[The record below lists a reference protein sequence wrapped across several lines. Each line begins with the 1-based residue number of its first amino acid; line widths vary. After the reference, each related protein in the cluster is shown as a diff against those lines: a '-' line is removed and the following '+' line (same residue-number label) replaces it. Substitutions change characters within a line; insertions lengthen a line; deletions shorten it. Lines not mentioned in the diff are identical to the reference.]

1 MLDVF
6 IPAFVTLFV
15 VIDPPGIV
23 PMFAALTADDGM
35 EKRRKAATKA
45 VIVAT
50 IILTLFAITGEAFL
64 NGLGVSI
71 DAFRAAGGILLFI
84 LALEMIFEKRTK
96 RREKRTD
103 QLLAEEEEHEA
114 HGEEADDISVFPLGI
129 PMIAGPASIATV
141 MLQMSANQDDMLA
154 QITVMG
160 ALLLNMILAWIILVL
175 ATKFL
180 HKINDSFMKALTR
193 ILGIILAAMAM
204 QLIVDGIMGVVL
216 A

>member
-1 MLDVF
+1 MLEVF

-23 PMFAALTADDGM
+23 PMFAALTSHDTM
-35 EKRRKAATKA
+35 EQRRKTATKA
-45 VIVAT
+45 VIIAT
-50 IILTLFAITGEAFL
+50 IILTIFALTGESFL
-64 NGLGVSI
+64 NALGVSI

-103 QLLAEEEEHEA
+103 QLLADEEEHEA
-114 HGEEADDISVFPLGI
+114 HGEESDDISVFPLGI
-129 PMIAGPASIATV
+129 PMIAGPASIATM

-154 QITVMG
+154 QATVMG
-160 ALLLNMILAWIILVL
+160 ALLVNMLLAWIILVV

-204 QLIVDGIMGVVL
+204 QLIVDGVMGVVL